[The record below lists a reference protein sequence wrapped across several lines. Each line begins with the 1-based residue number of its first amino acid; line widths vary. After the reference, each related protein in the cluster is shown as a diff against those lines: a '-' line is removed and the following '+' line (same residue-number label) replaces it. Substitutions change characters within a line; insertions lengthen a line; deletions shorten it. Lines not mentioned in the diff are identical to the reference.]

1 MRGGGLGGECML
13 EVLRE
18 LPKLVSE
25 LLEVPSVGGRACT
38 YVSPWEE
45 GRGCMCVCIEGRWD
59 DLGEYREL
67 SRHCVYE
74 CVHLNECVCLCA

>member
-1 MRGGGLGGECML
+1 ML

-45 GRGCMCVCIEGRWD
+45 GGGASMCVCVCVYIEGRWD
-59 DLGEYREL
+59 D
-67 SRHCVYE
+67 
-74 CVHLNECVCLCA
+74 

>member
-1 MRGGGLGGECML
+1 ML

-38 YVSPWEE
+38 YVSPWE
-45 GRGCMCVCIEGRWD
+45 GRRGLHMCV
-59 DLGEYREL
+59 YRGK
-67 SRHCVYE
+67 VG
-74 CVHLNECVCLCA
+74 

>member
-1 MRGGGLGGECML
+1 MRGGGLDGECML

-18 LPKLVSE
+18 LPELVSE

-45 GRGCMCVCIEGRWD
+45 GKGGACVC
-59 DLGEYREL
+59 
-67 SRHCVYE
+67 V
-74 CVHLNECVCLCA
+74 